1 MRARSVTIALV
12 FVVGV
17 ACGIGL
23 DSRQDTVATAYAQG
37 TPAALA
43 SAPGG
48 GADPTEQ
55 VVIRVARQIS
65 PAVVSVAHGDISGSG
80 FFIRRDG
87 VVLTNFHVV
96 QGARQ
101 VQVGLADGRLFDG
114 EVLGGDPQLDMA
126 VVRIPLRDAPVAP
139 IGNSDELQ
147 VGQTAIA
154 IGNPLGLERTVTTGI
169 VSAINRSPRGL
180 QFGGLIQTDA
190 AINPGNSGGPLLDSQ
205 GRVIGI
211 NTEILSPTG
220 ASIGVGFA
228 IPINLAN
235 QLAQQLLTTGHISY
249 SYLGVGVADV
259 YPEMARANNIPVEHG
274 VIVGQIDRASPADRG
289 GVRLYDVITRIGD
302 DPVENSGDLRRILRE
317 HRPGETIPITVVRP
331 PDGRRATVDVRL
343 GEISPGGG

>member
-1 MRARSVTIALV
+1 MRARSVRIALV
-12 FVVGV
+12 FAAGL
-17 ACGIGL
+17 ACGVGL
-23 DSRQDTVATAYAQG
+23 DSKQDSVATAYAQG
-37 TPAALA
+37 TPATLA
-43 SAPGG
+43 AAPGG
-48 GADPTEQ
+48 GDPTEQ
-55 VVIRVARQIS
+55 VVIRVARQVS
-65 PAVVSVAHGDISGSG
+65 PAVVSVTNGPISGSG

-87 VVLTNFHVV
+87 VLLTNFHVV
-96 QGARQ
+96 QGAER
-101 VQVGLADGRLFDG
+101 VQVGLADGRQFTG

-126 VVRIPLRDAPVAP
+126 VIRIPLRDAPVAP
-139 IGNSDELQ
+139 LGNSDELQ

-169 VSAINRSPRGL
+169 VSAINRSPLGL

-235 QLAQQLLTTGHISY
+235 ELAQQLLTTGHISY
-249 SYLGVGVADV
+249 AYLGVGVADV

-274 VIVGQIDRASPADRG
+274 VIIGEIDRTSPAARAG
-289 GVRLYDVITRIGD
+289 LRLYDVITRLGD
-302 DPVENSGDLRRILRE
+302 QAVDNSGDLRRLLRE
-317 HRPGETIPITVVRP
+317 HRPGETIPVTVVRP
-331 PDGRRATVDVRL
+331 PDGRRATLEVRL
-343 GEISPGGG
+343 GEASP